1 MENNNDILQRMER
14 RLIELEEHDRK
25 RRTRNI
31 IVWIVVIA
39 ALAVLLIVLMP
50 KIEGFV
56 EGYNNSLIIIDKV
69 VDSLDGVDTGKLSE
83 TLKAISEID
92 TAKIRSIAET
102 INDVSE
108 ILDPI
113 KDFFKK

>member
-1 MENNNDILQRMER
+1 MENNDDILQRMER

-25 RRTRNI
+25 RRIRNI
-31 IVWIVVIA
+31 IVWVFVIA

-56 EGYNNSLIIIDKV
+56 TGYNNSLIIIDKV
-69 VDSLDGVDTGKLSE
+69 VDSLDGVDTGKLAE

-92 TAKIRSIAET
+92 TAKIRSVAET
-102 INDVSE
+102 VNEISE
-108 ILDPI
+108 IFEPI
-113 KDFFKK
+113 KEFFKK